1 MKHRPDQGA
10 EPSWLTDKQQGKEQ
24 ERPRVSEK
32 SPPPSTFEPGTAQW
46 WQEREDRPGDF
57 RPDPDKMR
65 PL

>member
-10 EPSWLTDKQQGKEQ
+10 EPTWLTDKQQGKEQ

-32 SPPPSTFEPGTAQW
+32 SLPPSTFEPGTAQW

-57 RPDPDKMR
+57 RPDPDKMP